1 MPSNDART
9 NHIISNGMN
18 PTKKVLVVANWKMN
32 PSRADDAK
40 ALFSDTQKVAHKLK
54 NVETIVCPP
63 VVYLAML
70 GDMVTDRNC
79 VLGAQ
84 DTFWEHE
91 GSYTGEVSPDMIFST
106 KARYI
111 IIGHSERRAQ
121 GDTDAIIAK
130 KVHATL
136 QFPLIPIICIG
147 EEERDDEGHY
157 LKTVRNQIRSVIEG
171 RSREDIARM
180 VFTYEPVWAISSQH
194 QKPCSPEECKDMIA
208 LMRREIADITGSSEL
223 AHEILILYGGSVDES
238 NVDDFLTT
246 GTASGVLVG
255 RASLDAKTFG
265 QVLTVAEKSL

>member
-171 RSREDIARM
+171 RSREDIARI

>member
-1 MPSNDART
+1 M
-9 NHIISNGMN
+9 
-18 PTKKVLVVANWKMN
+18 LVVANWKMN

-40 ALFSDTQKVAHKLK
+40 ELFSGTQKIAHKLK
-54 NVETIVCPP
+54 HVETVVCPP

-70 GDMVTDRNC
+70 GDMVTDRQC

-147 EEERDDEGHY
+147 EEKRDEEGLY
-157 LKTVRNQIRSVIEG
+157 LKTVRNQIQSVIEG
-171 RSREDIARM
+171 RSREDISRM
-180 VFTYEPVWAISSQH
+180 VFAYEPVWAIGKQAER
-194 QKPCSPEECKDMIA
+194 PCTPEECKDMIA
-208 LMRREIADITGSSEL
+208 LIRREIADVTGSSEL
-223 AHEILILYGGSVDES
+223 AHDISILYGGSVDAE
-238 NVDDFLTT
+238 NVSEFLTA
-246 GTASGVLVG
+246 GDANGVLVG
-255 RASLDAKTFG
+255 RASLDVKIFG
-265 QVLTVAEKSL
+265 ELLKKVEQVS

>member
-1 MPSNDART
+1 MKSTD
-9 NHIISNGMN
+9 
-18 PTKKVLVVANWKMN
+18 KKMLVVANWKMN

-40 ALFSDTQKVAHKLK
+40 ELFSGTQKIAHKLK
-54 NVETIVCPP
+54 HVETVVCPP

-70 GDMVTDRNC
+70 GDMVTDRQC

-147 EEERDDEGHY
+147 EEKRDEEGLY
-157 LKTVRNQIRSVIEG
+157 LKTVRNQIQSVIEG
-171 RSREDIARM
+171 RSREDISRM
-180 VFTYEPVWAISSQH
+180 VFAYEPVWAIGKQAER
-194 QKPCSPEECKDMIA
+194 PCTPEECKDMIA
-208 LMRREIADITGSSEL
+208 LIRREIADVTGSSEL
-223 AHEILILYGGSVDES
+223 AHDISILYGGSVDAE
-238 NVDDFLTT
+238 NVSEFLTA
-246 GTASGVLVG
+246 GDANGVLVG
-255 RASLDAKTFG
+255 RASLDVKIFG
-265 QVLTVAEKSL
+265 ELLKKVEQVS